1 MAKRIVPNLYVVA
14 QDESEIESLSG
25 NQYIIDIVFNSVILG
40 IEEAVRGKKKEATV
54 IELNSSGNYISIP
67 RDKWEESLTNAEK
80 HFIKLEEYETC
91 ADIQKLKESIRS
103 YGSQRVP
110 RKATTTNRSNNRDR
124 KYTKAS

>member
-40 IEEAVRGKKKEATV
+40 IEEAVKGKKKEATI

-67 RDKWEESLTNAEK
+67 RDKWEESLTNAER

-124 KYTKAS
+124 KYIKAS

>member
-40 IEEAVRGKKKEATV
+40 IEEAVKGKKKEATI

-67 RDKWEESLTNAEK
+67 RDKWEESLTNAER

-110 RKATTTNRSNNRDR
+110 RKTTTTNRSNNRDR
-124 KYTKAS
+124 KYIKAS